1 MSENYAGEL
10 MTLLTIFEAAKFL
23 RLTKRTLY
31 QRVDIPRVRY
41 GHRVM
46 FVKEDLESW
55 VRSSYEGGVVKD
67 LDEQGGLPKPVDGRH
82 GKVYHRNPLFVLPRH
97 KGLR

>member
-1 MSENYAGEL
+1 
-10 MTLLTIFEAAKFL
+10 MTLLTITEAAEFL

-46 FVKEDLESW
+46 FVKEDLEGW
-55 VRSSYEGGVVKD
+55 IRSRVEGTKVNTFEPSVSHG
-67 LDEQGGLPKPVDGRH
+67 PVDLAPSN
-82 GKVYHRNPLFVLPRH
+82 VYHRNPLFIPPRQ
-97 KGLR
+97 R

>member
-1 MSENYAGEL
+1 
-10 MTLLTIFEAAKFL
+10 MTLLTIVEAAKFL

-46 FVKEDLESW
+46 FVKEDLEKW
-55 VRSSYEGGVVKD
+55 VRSLYERPGSIDGG
-67 LDEQGGLPKPVDGRH
+67 EQGLTAEPVDGKPD
-82 GKVYHRNPLFVLPRH
+82 KVYHRNPLFVSPRH
-97 KGLR
+97 KVMK